1 MRGAGKAMDGGM
13 LARVRRIMREN
24 RRLIIMVFQL
34 FWIVVAILWR
44 VSSDTPQSIPGFVY
58 VNF

>member
-1 MRGAGKAMDGGM
+1 MDEGM

-24 RRLIIMVFQL
+24 RRLIIIVFQL

-44 VSSDTPQSIPGFVY
+44 ESSDTTRSIPGFVY